1 MRKISVIV
9 CAVMMSLCLVN
20 VVGATTK
27 KQDAA
32 IVDHCE
38 DIRESLK
45 KVQKDDARIR
55 VFLGGRYETIL
66 TKFIVPLNMRLVENS
81 LSNAD
86 LVENQNE
93 FAEAKTVF
101 VNDYI
106 GYQQELE
113 NLVGMDCKNEP
124 GKFYDQLTKVRQK
137 RKTIRQD
144 TMRIRSLIST
154 HIKLVDQLKGK
165 L

>member
-1 MRKISVIV
+1 MKKISVIV

-32 IVDHCE
+32 IVDHC
-38 DIRESLK
+38 DTIRESLK

>member
-1 MRKISVIV
+1 MKKISLIV
-9 CAVMMSLCLVN
+9 CAMVMSLCLVGA
-20 VVGATTK
+20 VGATTK

-32 IVDHCE
+32 IVDHC
-38 DIRESLK
+38 DTIRESLK

-55 VFLGGRYETIL
+55 VFLGGRYEMIL

-101 VNDYI
+101 MNDYI

-113 NLVGMDCKNEP
+113 SLVGMDCKSEP
-124 GKFYDQLTKVRQK
+124 GKFYEQLTKVRQK

-154 HIKLVDQLKGK
+154 HIKLVSQLKGK
-165 L
+165 V

>member
-1 MRKISVIV
+1 MKKISVIV

>member
-1 MRKISVIV
+1 MKKISVIV
-9 CAVMMSLCLVN
+9 CAMVMSLCLAGVAD
-20 VVGATTK
+20 ATTK

-113 NLVGMDCKNEP
+113 SLVGMDCKNEP

>member
-1 MRKISVIV
+1 MKRISLIV
-9 CAVMMSLCLVN
+9 CAMVMSLCLVGAA
-20 VVGATTK
+20 GATTK

-32 IVDHCE
+32 IVDHC
-38 DIRESLK
+38 DTIRESLK

-55 VFLGGRYETIL
+55 VFLGGRYEMIL

-101 VNDYI
+101 MNDYI

-113 NLVGMDCKNEP
+113 SLVGMDCKSEP
-124 GKFYDQLTKVRQK
+124 GKFYEQLTKVRQK

-154 HIKLVDQLKGK
+154 HIKLVSQLKGK
-165 L
+165 V

>member
-1 MRKISVIV
+1 MKKISVIV

-27 KQDAA
+27 KQDTA
-32 IVDHCE
+32 IVDHC
-38 DIRESLK
+38 DTIRESLK

-124 GKFYDQLTKVRQK
+124 GKFYDQLTKARQK

>member
-1 MRKISVIV
+1 MKKISLIV
-9 CAVMMSLCLVN
+9 CAMVMSLCLVGA
-20 VVGATTK
+20 VGATTK

-32 IVDHCE
+32 IVDHC
-38 DIRESLK
+38 DTIRESLK

-101 VNDYI
+101 MNDYI

-113 NLVGMDCKNEP
+113 SLVGMDCKSEP
-124 GKFYDQLTKVRQK
+124 GKFYEQLTKVRQK

-154 HIKLVDQLKGK
+154 HIKLVSQLKGK
-165 L
+165 V

>member
-1 MRKISVIV
+1 MKKTSVIV

-154 HIKLVDQLKGK
+154 HIKLVSQLKGK
-165 L
+165 V

>member
-1 MRKISVIV
+1 MKKISVIV

-32 IVDHCE
+32 IVDHC
-38 DIRESLK
+38 DTIRESLK

-55 VFLGGRYETIL
+55 VFLGGRYEMIL

-101 VNDYI
+101 MNDYI

-113 NLVGMDCKNEP
+113 SLVGMDCKSEP
-124 GKFYDQLTKVRQK
+124 GKFYEQLTKVRQK

-154 HIKLVDQLKGK
+154 HIKLVSQLKGK
-165 L
+165 V